1 MMMIT
6 ISKGFIKGESA
17 SPLLVGAFLDED
29 VRIAPEI
36 DGEIAVLA
44 AEKLLDFKTGKLNK
58 VYTFGKLPHKVLY
71 LVGLGKREDY
81 SYEVLEESLSNVNYK
96 LGKELVVDFESF
108 LGDLNPKEAAKRFVK
123 AVSFNNYVYD
133 EMKTEKTDNE
143 LNLKFDTAHDI
154 EKEIEEAFNLAVA
167 VANTRDLVNKP
178 YNRLSAEELAEYA
191 ESLAE
196 SLDDERVSCKI
207 DGKKEIEALGM
218 GAFLGVNKGSDAEPK
233 LIHLKYE
240 GASGDPIGLVGKGIM
255 YDTGGYSIKQTM
267 NNMKSDMAGA
277 AAVLGTFEAAVK
289 NNLKINLQVVICA
302 TDNRINGQ
310 ALLPDDIL
318 TAMNGKTIEILS
330 TDAEGRLTLADAV
343 CFAQKEGC
351 TTVVDVATLTGAC
364 VVALGNDTT
373 GLFGNSDEEVEKILM
388 ASRKANEELW
398 RLPINKSIRDQVRS
412 SKVADLKNST
422 GRVMGASGAAAFIE
436 EFIESNTKWLHLDIA
451 GTAFRT
457 EGKAFYGATGVPVN
471 TLYHYLKEKEAK

>member
-1 MMMIT
+1 MIT
-6 ISKGFIKGESA
+6 ISNGFIKGESA

-123 AVSFNNYVYD
+123 TVSFNNYVYD

-207 DGKKEIEALGM
+207 YGKKEIEALGM
-218 GAFLGVNKGSDAEPK
+218 GAFLGVNKGSDAEPQVDSPE
-233 LIHLKYE
+233 IRRRVR
-240 GASGDPIGLVGKGIM
+240 GSIGLVGKGINVRHRRLF
-255 YDTGGYSIKQTM
+255 YQTDDEQHE
-267 NNMKSDMAGA
+267 NPDMAGA
-277 AAVLGTFEAAVK
+277 AAVLGTFEARFK

-302 TDNRINGQ
+302 TDNKDQRPGLASRRHPYGDEWKDNRNPLDGCGRK
-310 ALLPDDIL
+310 ADLGGRCLFRS
-318 TAMNGKTIEILS
+318 K
-330 TDAEGRLTLADAV
+330 GRLHDRRRRRDAYRRLRRR
-343 CFAQKEGC
+343 FGKRHH
-351 TTVVDVATLTGAC
+351 GA
-364 VVALGNDTT
+364 L
-373 GLFGNSDEEVEKILM
+373 
-388 ASRKANEELW
+388 R
-398 RLPINKSIRDQVRS
+398 
-412 SKVADLKNST
+412 
-422 GRVMGASGAAAFIE
+422 
-436 EFIESNTKWLHLDIA
+436 
-451 GTAFRT
+451 
-457 EGKAFYGATGVPVN
+457 
-471 TLYHYLKEKEAK
+471 